1 MIELFEKIVSR
12 KKSLNIYEKKS
23 YLMFVWVLNTALII
37 QLSRKEKAAF
47 HGLDVSLLRNMVKE
61 NIKKTLWNIVDF
73 MQKSIQNPV

>member
-47 HGLDVSLLRNMVKE
+47 RGLDVSLLRNMVKE

>member
-47 HGLDVSLLRNMVKE
+47 RGLDVSLLRNMVKE
-61 NIKKTLWNIVDF
+61 NIKKTL
-73 MQKSIQNPV
+73 